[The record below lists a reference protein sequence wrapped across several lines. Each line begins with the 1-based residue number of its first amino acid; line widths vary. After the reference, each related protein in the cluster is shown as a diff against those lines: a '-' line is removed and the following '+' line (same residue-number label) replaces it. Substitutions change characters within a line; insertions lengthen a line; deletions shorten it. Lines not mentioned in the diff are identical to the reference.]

1 MFYVRKELNFEIQFF
16 LMQKQV
22 LQTGEVS
29 VTVLQ
34 QLMLST
40 PQCALPSKHRPGY
53 HTADSAN
60 CHYAAASRFV
70 DFYYIEEL
78 HVG

>member
-1 MFYVRKELNFEIQFF
+1 MRKELNFEIQSLF

-40 PQCALPSKHRPGY
+40 LQCAFPYKHRTGY

-70 DFYYIEEL
+70 DFIT
-78 HVG
+78 